1 MESLAR
7 HTRGGARRE
16 TVRGC
21 RQTDLCAMNCVLR
34 TVCYE
39 LCAGL
44 LARSD
49 RSTGCATAAATAE
62 AECRLGP
69 AAGRDTLPCSNERRG
84 CAMCCVLRTVCYGLC
99 ATAPP
104 VPSRLLQ
111 ACVQHH
117 HCRRLSLGSPPFQVF
132 ALLLLLLLLQEE
144 EEEVE
149 TTCSSGTV
157 GQLPSSSS
165 SRAHLVREKLQTLHQ
180 AAVASVP
187 SNRQHGLLTSAQR

>member
-1 MESLAR
+1 MHA
-7 HTRGGARRE
+7 
-16 TVRGC
+16 
-21 RQTDLCAMNCVLR
+21 
-34 TVCYE
+34 
-39 LCAGL
+39 
-44 LARSD
+44 D

-69 AAGRDTLPCSNERRG
+69 AASRNTLLCSNERRG
-84 CAMCCVLRTVCYGLC
+84 CAMCCVLRTVCYSLC

-157 GQLPSSSS
+157 GQLPSAQQQQGAPGQRGAADSAAGCSRQRSLKLAARSS
-165 SRAHLVREKLQTLHQ
+165 HLCS
-180 AAVASVP
+180 A
-187 SNRQHGLLTSAQR
+187 LT

>member
-1 MESLAR
+1 
-7 HTRGGARRE
+7 
-16 TVRGC
+16 
-21 RQTDLCAMNCVLR
+21 MNCVRGWLQ
-34 TVCYE
+34 
-39 LCAGL
+39 A
-44 LARSD
+44 D

-84 CAMCCVLRTVCYGLC
+84 CAMCCVLRTVCYGLCASNCVLGTVCYSLC

-157 GQLPSSSS
+157 GQLPSAQQQQQGAPGQREAADSAAGC
-165 SRAHLVREKLQTLHQ
+165 SRQHSLKQ
-180 AAVASVP
+180 AAQSSYFCSA
-187 SNRQHGLLTSAQR
+187 LT

>member
-1 MESLAR
+1 M
-7 HTRGGARRE
+7 
-16 TVRGC
+16 
-21 RQTDLCAMNCVLR
+21 LR

-44 LARSD
+44 LARRQIDWMCNSSSSD
-49 RSTGCATAAATAE
+49 CRGRVQARSSRRSRHSAVLQREAGLCYVLCASAT
-62 AECRLGP
+62 
-69 AAGRDTLPCSNERRG
+69 N
-84 CAMCCVLRTVCYGLC
+84 CVLRSVCFELC

-132 ALLLLLLLLQEE
+132 ALLLLLLLQEE

-165 SRAHLVREKLQTLHQ
+165 SRAHLVREKLQTLQQ

-187 SNRQHGLLTSAQR
+187 SNWQHGLLTSTQR

>member
-1 MESLAR
+1 
-7 HTRGGARRE
+7 
-16 TVRGC
+16 
-21 RQTDLCAMNCVLR
+21 
-34 TVCYE
+34 
-39 LCAGL
+39 
-44 LARSD
+44 
-49 RSTGCATAAATAE
+49 
-62 AECRLGP
+62 
-69 AAGRDTLPCSNERRG
+69 
-84 CAMCCVLRTVCYGLC
+84 MCCVLRTVCYGLC

-165 SRAHLVREKLQTLHQ
+165 SRAHLVREKLQTLQQ

-187 SNRQHGLLTSAQR
+187 SHQQHGLLNSAQR

>member
-1 MESLAR
+1 M
-7 HTRGGARRE
+7 
-16 TVRGC
+16 
-21 RQTDLCAMNCVLR
+21 LR
-34 TVCYE
+34 TVCYV

-44 LARSD
+44 LARRQIDWMCNSSSD
-49 RSTGCATAAATAE
+49 CRGRVQARSSRRLQHSAVLQREAGLCYVLCAT
-62 AECRLGP
+62 
-69 AAGRDTLPCSNERRG
+69 N
-84 CAMCCVLRTVCYGLC
+84 CVLRSVCYSLC
-99 ATAPP
+99 ARAPP

-165 SRAHLVREKLQTLHQ
+165 SRAHLVRKKLQTLQQ

-187 SNRQHGLLTSAQR
+187 SNWQHVVLTSAQR

>member
-1 MESLAR
+1 
-7 HTRGGARRE
+7 
-16 TVRGC
+16 
-21 RQTDLCAMNCVLR
+21 MNCVRGWLQ
-34 TVCYE
+34 
-39 LCAGL
+39 A
-44 LARSD
+44 D

-157 GQLPSSSS
+157 GQLPSAQQQQGAPGQREAADSAAGC
-165 SRAHLVREKLQTLHQ
+165 SRQHSLKQ
-180 AAVASVP
+180 AAQSSYFCSA
-187 SNRQHGLLTSAQR
+187 LT

>member
-1 MESLAR
+1 MSAESSET
-7 HTRGGARRE
+7 HTRRCTQRDGAGLVARRQIDWMCNSSSSDC
-16 TVRGC
+16 RGRVQARAS
-21 RQTDLCAMNCVLR
+21 RQSQHSAVLQREAGLCYVLCAANCVLR
-34 TVCYE
+34 TVCY
-39 LCAGL
+39 
-44 LARSD
+44 S
-49 RSTGCATAAATAE
+49 
-62 AECRLGP
+62 
-69 AAGRDTLPCSNERRG
+69 
-84 CAMCCVLRTVCYGLC
+84 LC

-132 ALLLLLLLLQEE
+132 ALLLLLLLQEE

-165 SRAHLVREKLQTLHQ
+165 SRAHLVREKLQTLQQ

-187 SNRQHGLLTSAQR
+187 SNRQHVVLTSVQR

>member
-1 MESLAR
+1 MHA
-7 HTRGGARRE
+7 
-16 TVRGC
+16 
-21 RQTDLCAMNCVLR
+21 
-34 TVCYE
+34 
-39 LCAGL
+39 
-44 LARSD
+44 D
-49 RSTGCATAAATAE
+49 RSTGCATAAAATAE

-99 ATAPP
+99 ATNCVLGTVCYSLCATAPP

-132 ALLLLLLLLQEE
+132 ALLLLLLQEE

-165 SRAHLVREKLQTLHQ
+165 SGAHLVREKLQTLQQ
-180 AAVASVP
+180 AAVASIP

>member
-1 MESLAR
+1 MNC
-7 HTRGGARRE
+7 
-16 TVRGC
+16 VRGC
-21 RQTDLCAMNCVLR
+21 LQA
-34 TVCYE
+34 
-39 LCAGL
+39 
-44 LARSD
+44 D

-132 ALLLLLLLLQEE
+132 ALLLLLLQEE

-165 SRAHLVREKLQTLHQ
+165 SSGAHLVREKLQTLQQ
-180 AAVASVP
+180 AAVASIP
-187 SNRQHGLLTSAQR
+187 SNQQHSLLTSAQR

>member
-1 MESLAR
+1 MAR
-7 HTRGGARRE
+7 DGAGLVALRHI
-16 TVRGC
+16 
-21 RQTDLCAMNCVLR
+21 CVLR

-44 LARSD
+44 QAD

-69 AAGRDTLPCSNERRG
+69 AAGCNTLPCSNERRG

-157 GQLPSSSS
+157 GQLPSAQQQQQRGAPGQREAADSAPGCSRQRSLKPAARS
-165 SRAHLVREKLQTLHQ
+165 SRLC
-180 AAVASVP
+180 S
-187 SNRQHGLLTSAQR
+187 QR

>member
-1 MESLAR
+1 M
-7 HTRGGARRE
+7 
-16 TVRGC
+16 
-21 RQTDLCAMNCVLR
+21 LCAVLVLR
-34 TVCYE
+34 TVCY
-39 LCAGL
+39 
-44 LARSD
+44 S
-49 RSTGCATAAATAE
+49 
-62 AECRLGP
+62 
-69 AAGRDTLPCSNERRG
+69 
-84 CAMCCVLRTVCYGLC
+84 LC

-132 ALLLLLLLLQEE
+132 ALLLLLLLQEE

-165 SRAHLVREKLQTLHQ
+165 SGAHLVREKLQTLQQ
-180 AAVASVP
+180 AAVASIP
-187 SNRQHGLLTSAQR
+187 SNRQHSLLASAQR

>member
-1 MESLAR
+1 MYC
-7 HTRGGARRE
+7 
-16 TVRGC
+16 VRGC
-21 RQTDLCAMNCVLR
+21 LHA
-34 TVCYE
+34 
-39 LCAGL
+39 
-44 LARSD
+44 D

-69 AAGRDTLPCSNERRG
+69 AAGCNTLPCSNERRG

-132 ALLLLLLLLQEE
+132 ALLLLLLLQEEE

-157 GQLPSSSS
+157 GQLPSAQQQQGAPGQREAADSAAGC
-165 SRAHLVREKLQTLHQ
+165 SRQHSVKQ
-180 AAVASVP
+180 AARSSYLCSA
-187 SNRQHGLLTSAQR
+187 LT

>member
-1 MESLAR
+1 MQSLAR

-21 RQTDLCAMNCVLR
+21 LHA
-34 TVCYE
+34 
-39 LCAGL
+39 
-44 LARSD
+44 D

-132 ALLLLLLLLQEE
+132 ALLLLLLLQEE

-165 SRAHLVREKLQTLHQ
+165 SRAHLVREKLQTLQQ

-187 SNRQHGLLTSAQR
+187 SNRQHGLLNSAQR